1 MSFEYILFGKMGVIM
16 SYKTINERIC
26 KMLLNYIQKKPNK
39 FKSLKK
45 SNLRQIIGQ
54 IIDILLIFENI
65 FIILN
70 NI

>member
-1 MSFEYILFGKMGVIM
+1 M
-16 SYKTINERIC
+16 
-26 KMLLNYIQKKPNK
+26 QKIIKLYSEKPNK

>member
-16 SYKTINERIC
+16 SY
-26 KMLLNYIQKKPNK
+26 
-39 FKSLKK
+39 KSLKK

>member
-1 MSFEYILFGKMGVIM
+1 
-16 SYKTINERIC
+16 
-26 KMLLNYIQKKPNK
+26 MLLNYIQKKPNK

-45 SNLRQIIGQ
+45 SNLHQIIGQ